1 MEKESKALETVWR
14 TPDELWEQ
22 LEPVI
27 RMKDPPN
34 RKGRKRVAPRLV
46 LDTLIHRLR
55 SGCQWNHLPDD
66 LADDSSA
73 HRTLQRWQERG
84 VFDAIWALLVE
95 SCAAP
100 NGHPGGVDWE
110 WQAAD
115 GALGKSRFGGIKSGR
130 IPPTGVK
137 LA

>member
-1 MEKESKALETVWR
+1 MENESKALATIWR

-22 LEPVI
+22 IEPVI
-27 RMKDPPN
+27 IATDPPK
-34 RKGRKRVAPRLV
+34 RKGRKRVAARLV

-55 SGCQWNHLPDD
+55 SGGQWNQLPGE

-73 HRTLQRWQERG
+73 HRTLQRWNELG

-95 SCAAP
+95 SCAEL
-100 NGHPGGVDWE
+100 GGVNWE

-130 IPPTGVK
+130 IQPTEAKPV
-137 LA
+137 